1 MIFYFSGSGNSYH
14 AAKVMAEGLG
24 DRMVDLAKAQR
35 EQSFSYTLQKGEKL
49 GFIFPV
55 HAWAPPLVV
64 EQFIRQLELYYEGEL
79 YTYAVCTC
87 GQSAGETMA
96 ILEAALRENGLT
108 LDSGY
113 SVIMP
118 DNYAVLFRAPSE
130 AQQAQLLQQADE
142 TLSLILRAVKL
153 ERQDFFRVK
162 KGKGSALLSN
172 LINPLFRR
180 FATKTKKFYPTVDCI
195 GCGICAKVC
204 TAGCIT
210 MTAGVPFWEEVHCH
224 MCMSCLQHCPQEAIQ
239 YGRSTANKGRYL
251 HPDYRA

>member
-108 LDSGY
+108 LGRI
-113 SVIMP
+113 IMQC
-118 DNYAVLFRAPSE
+118 F
-130 AQQAQLLQQADE
+130 
-142 TLSLILRAVKL
+142 
-153 ERQDFFRVK
+153 
-162 KGKGSALLSN
+162 SAHRPRHSRHSCSN
-172 LINPLFRR
+172 KQTKR
-180 FATKTKKFYPTVDCI
+180 F
-195 GCGICAKVC
+195 
-204 TAGCIT
+204 
-210 MTAGVPFWEEVHCH
+210 
-224 MCMSCLQHCPQEAIQ
+224 L
-239 YGRSTANKGRYL
+239 
-251 HPDYRA
+251 